1 MNFWSIMLVMDLL
14 IPFTLLG
21 YGLFFIRRA
30 PRKINMIS
38 GYRTSMSMKNKDT
51 WTFAHKYCGRIYLI
65 AGSISLP
72 VAVILLLC
80 VINQTKNV
88 IAVVGG
94 IICFIEIVP
103 FIVSTILTEKA
114 LKNTFDSF
122 GNRR

>member
-88 IAVVGG
+88 IGVVGG